1 MHTVHPGQ
9 PVGQLAGQLGAVHA
23 HADGEV
29 LGGGVEFVEI
39 VLPLI
44 EVVAHFLVRHRDRP
58 AAAAVGVPV
67 LGRGRQLCGGQ
78 PVTPVQ
84 VDHRPGQRR
93 MRADH
98 VGDLGEVDVDV
109 HVAVH
114 GDLAQFGD
122 QSGVVLGGEERCV
135 DTEHLGD
142 SQQHGHRQRANV
154 MLDLIEVTR
163 RDLQHLG
170 QCRLAEPAFAAKL
183 SHPRADKRFRHV
195 RQPNN
200 SAKTYFAL
208 LADWALWQDRAGG
221 ITGEITDMAGIA
233 GNTGL
238 AKVMMPVP
246 DPHPDVFDKQWPLRV
261 ADIDREGRLRF
272 DAATRHIQDV
282 GSDHLRELGYEETHP
297 LWIVRR
303 TMIDLIKPVEF
314 QDMLRLRRW
323 CSGTSNRWCEMRVR
337 IDGKRGRGLMESE
350 AFWININR
358 ETQGPARISDD
369 FIEGLQRTTDVDRL
383 RWKAYLKAG
392 SREDA
397 AQIRDYPVRVSDIDI
412 FDHMNNSVYWS
423 VVEDYLFSNPEL
435 LHKPIRVTI
444 EHDAAVALG
453 DKLEI
458 ISHVH
463 PAGSTE
469 QFGAELAD
477 RTVRTLTYA
486 VGDETK
492 AVAAI
497 FAL

>member
-1 MHTVHPGQ
+1 
-9 PVGQLAGQLGAVHA
+9 
-23 HADGEV
+23 
-29 LGGGVEFVEI
+29 
-39 VLPLI
+39 
-44 EVVAHFLVRHRDRP
+44 
-58 AAAAVGVPV
+58 
-67 LGRGRQLCGGQ
+67 
-78 PVTPVQ
+78 
-84 VDHRPGQRR
+84 
-93 MRADH
+93 
-98 VGDLGEVDVDV
+98 
-109 HVAVH
+109 
-114 GDLAQFGD
+114 
-122 QSGVVLGGEERCV
+122 
-135 DTEHLGD
+135 
-142 SQQHGHRQRANV
+142 
-154 MLDLIEVTR
+154 
-163 RDLQHLG
+163 
-170 QCRLAEPAFAAKL
+170 
-183 SHPRADKRFRHV
+183 
-195 RQPNN
+195 
-200 SAKTYFAL
+200 
-208 LADWALWQDRAGG
+208 
-221 ITGEITDMAGIA
+221 MAGIA
-233 GNTGL
+233 GSTGL

-246 DPHPDVFDKQWPLRV
+246 DPHPDVFDRQWPLRV

-272 DAATRHIQDV
+272 DAATRHIQDI
-282 GSDHLRELGYEETHP
+282 GTDQLRELGFEETHP

-303 TMIDLIKPVEF
+303 TMIDLIKPIEF
-314 QDMLRLRRW
+314 QDMLRMRRW

-358 ETQGPARISDD
+358 ETQGPSRIADD

-397 AQIRDYPVRVSDIDI
+397 SQIRDYPVRVSDIDI
-412 FDHMNNSVYWS
+412 FDHMNNSVYWT
-423 VVEDYLFSNPEL
+423 VIEDYLFSTPEL

-477 RTVRTLTYA
+477 RTVTTLTYA

-492 AVAAI
+492 AVASL